1 MRKTF
6 LLSIVLVFTA
16 ITASAQQD
24 TTLQQYAGKYK
35 FADGGPVT
43 EITFIIENG
52 SLVANSAA
60 GSAALVKEGEDV
72 FSIPS
77 FSGKAK
83 FTRGEDKKVKGV
95 TIEAMGLVLEGT
107 KQSDGIFYWRVQRK

>member
-1 MRKTF
+1 MRKLIFT
-6 LLSIVLVFTA
+6 SIVLAITVF
-16 ITASAQQD
+16 TASAQQD
-24 TTLQQYAGKYK
+24 TTLQQYAGKFK
-35 FADGGPVT
+35 FADGGPVS
-43 EITFIIENG
+43 EITFTVENG
-52 SLVANSAA
+52 SLVASSSAGNA
-60 GSAALVKEGEDV
+60 TLVKEGDDV

-107 KQSDGIFYWRVQRK
+107 KQSEEIF